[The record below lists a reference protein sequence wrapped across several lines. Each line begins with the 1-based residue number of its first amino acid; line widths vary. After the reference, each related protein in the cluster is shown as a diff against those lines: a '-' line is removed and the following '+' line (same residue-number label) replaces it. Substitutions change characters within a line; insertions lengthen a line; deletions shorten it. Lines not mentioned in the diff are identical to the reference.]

1 MIATHSLII
10 MAYPRSRIALLLND
24 SIEEVQYTET
34 DHYLTTK
41 SFVNDHVNMLKR
53 LLEEMCSNPGLKTD
67 VENARL

>member
-53 LLEEMCSNPGLKTD
+53 LLEEHVL
-67 VENARL
+67 